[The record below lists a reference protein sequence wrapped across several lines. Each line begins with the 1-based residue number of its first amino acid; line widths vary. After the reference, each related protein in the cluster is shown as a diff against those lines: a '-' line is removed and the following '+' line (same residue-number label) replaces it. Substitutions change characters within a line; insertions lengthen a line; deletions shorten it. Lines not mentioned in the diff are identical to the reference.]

1 MLYPSLDHKKLNL
14 VVSELR
20 NKGLWAER
28 HSYSIRIMY
37 AREFV
42 ASLHLY
48 PGFNEAVL
56 RLYGKPE
63 ANKLVL
69 EAVES
74 ALGKHLPGLFVK
86 LVFIKRFG

>member
-1 MLYPSLDHKKLNL
+1 MFYSGVDHKKLNL

-63 ANKLVL
+63 TNKVVA

-74 ALGKHLPGLFVK
+74 ALGKHLPGFFVK
-86 LVFIKRFG
+86 LIFVERFG